1 MRIELLPKDERPA
14 HRCFS
19 AWFGEGGFSLLLG
32 GQALSV
38 LGDFFGIAA
47 QSVLVYR
54 LTGSKVAMGTLW
66 LCHFL
71 PMVLF
76 RLVSGPLLDRLDRR
90 RLLMAAEWT
99 RVAVFAAPALL
110 YFTGLLRV
118 WHLFGFALITGAAEA
133 VFFPVLMALVP
144 DLVPEQRLAQAN
156 ALIEGS
162 RNVVSLVGPA
172 LGAAFVQLWGP
183 GPALLVDACS
193 FAASAVSVQ
202 LLRPP
207 IRQPAHAGGE
217 KPFLKRLAEGYRFFR
232 VREELLWLAGALAVV
247 NAAQAATFAQFLPY
261 ATEQLG
267 TSVAGMGML
276 ESAIAL
282 GALLGTF
289 AAGLCGEI
297 RWRSLSL
304 LGSLVVSGL
313 ALMAMGLTDRFAVAL
328 LLAAG
333 FGASGP
339 FFNIVY
345 MTLYQR
351 LVPGHLRA
359 RVFALRMVF
368 ATSAMPLGSFLGGV
382 VAEAWGLRALFLLA
396 GLVSALSAG
405 VVYVHPSLRR
415 IDGDLEVATPFSG

>member
-1 MRIELLPKDERPA
+1 MKSEVR
-14 HRCFS
+14 
-19 AWFGEGGFSLLLG
+19 GFALLLT
-32 GQALSV
+32 GQAVSV

-76 RLVSGPLLDRLDRR
+76 RLVSGPLLDRVDRR

-99 RVAVFAAPALL
+99 RVVVFAAPALL
-110 YFTGLLRV
+110 YFAGLLRV
-118 WHLFGFALITGAAEA
+118 WHLFGFALVTGTAEA

-144 DLVPEQRLAQAN
+144 DLVPERQLARAN

-172 LGAAFVQLWGP
+172 LGAVFVQLFGP
-183 GPALLVDACS
+183 GPALVLDAGS
-193 FAASAVSVQ
+193 FAASAFSIQ
-202 LLRPP
+202 LLRL
-207 IRQPAHAGGE
+207 PAHRPEHRGGE
-217 KPFLKRLAEGYRFFR
+217 EPFLKRLAAGYRFFR
-232 VREELLWLAGALAVV
+232 VREELLWVAGALAVV
-247 NAAQAATFAQFLPY
+247 NAAQAATFAQLLPY

-267 TSVAGMGML
+267 TNVAGMGML

-289 AAGLCGEI
+289 AAGLCGDI

-304 LGSLVVSGL
+304 LGSLALSGL
-313 ALMAMGLTDRFAVAL
+313 FLMAMGWTERFSVGL

-333 FGASGP
+333 FGAAGP

-351 LVPGHLRA
+351 LVPAHLRA

-368 ATSAMPLGSFLGGV
+368 ATAAMPLGSFLGGV
-382 VAEAWGLRALFLLA
+382 VAEAWGLRALFVLA

-405 VVYVHPSLRR
+405 VVYVHPRLRR
-415 IDGDLEVATPFSG
+415 IDGDLALPQLPG